1 MKLLKLFSLMLVA
14 TTMAACSS
22 DDNDATPQRPEVR
35 ALSFEVSETP
45 YEKPGES
52 RRITRAA
59 IASSLDKF
67 YLNYVYLLGSEP
79 QTNGSSMETTKD
91 GEKGWKVGDGTTGW
105 PGTENTDTVD
115 WYACSEHVPFH
126 KGELATG
133 PYINFSVVES
143 ASDQKDLLVAKAS
156 GTYAET
162 GGKLSFTFNHV
173 CSALR
178 IYVKKAN
185 NLAGYTLTVSE
196 VKLCNVVSQGDYYF
210 KTSSW
215 TLGAAKS
222 QYTIY
227 SGSMTLGTESFV
239 PLGDSKA
246 PYLFLLPQ
254 TLTAWSGEGAPANT
268 YLELICV
275 INKGGEVHN
284 GKAYIPFGAVLEK
297 GYEYDVNINIGKKSL
312 YKGDG
317 TNIIPS

>member
-1 MKLLKLFSLMLVA
+1 MLVA

-59 IASSLDKF
+59 VVSSLDKF
-67 YLNYVYLLGSEP
+67 YLNYIYGSGLL
-79 QTNGSSMETTKD
+79 TNGDAIVATKD
-91 GEKGWKVGDGTTGW
+91 GEKGWEVDDGFTGW
-105 PGTENTDTVD
+105 PLTEDTLD
-115 WYACSEHVPFH
+115 WYACSEDVTFN
-126 KGELATG
+126 TSG

-143 ASDQKDLLVAKAS
+143 ASDQKDLLVATAR

-178 IYVKKAN
+178 FNVKKAK
-185 NLAGYTLTVSE
+185 NLTDYTLTVSE
-196 VKLCNVVSQGDYYF
+196 VKLCNVVSRGDYYF

-215 TLGAAKS
+215 TLDTTKSNYTLYSSAGLTPGAGL
-222 QYTIY
+222 I
-227 SGSMTLGTESFV
+227 LGIESYV

-254 TLTAWSGEGAPANT
+254 TLTAWSGSGAPANT
-268 YLELICV
+268 YLELTCV
-275 INKGGEVHN
+275 ISNGGVVHN

-297 GYEYDVNINIGKKSL
+297 GYEYDVNINIGKNSL
-312 YKGDG
+312 YKLDNGNV
-317 TNIIPS
+317 TKIIPS

>member
-1 MKLLKLFSLMLVA
+1 
-14 TTMAACSS
+14 MAACSS

-67 YLNYVYLLGSEP
+67 YLNYIYGSELL
-79 QTNGSSMETTKD
+79 TNGSSIETTKD
-91 GEKGWKVGDGTTGW
+91 GEKGWKVSGGAIGW
-105 PGTENTDTVD
+105 PGTENTVD
-115 WYACSEHVPFH
+115 WYACSEKVTFN
-126 KGELATG
+126 TSG

-143 ASDQKDLLVAKAS
+143 ASHQKDLLVATAS

-162 GGKLSFTFNHV
+162 GGKLSFTFDHV

-178 IYVKKAN
+178 FNVKKAK
-185 NLAGYTLTVSE
+185 NLADYTLTVRE
-196 VKLCNVVSQGDYYF
+196 VKLCNVASEGDYYF
-210 KTSSW
+210 KTLSW
-215 TLGAAKS
+215 TLDTTKSNYTLYSSAGLTPGAGL
-222 QYTIY
+222 I
-227 SGSMTLGTESFV
+227 LGIESYV

-254 TLTAWSGEGAPANT
+254 TLTAWGRSGAPANT
-268 YLELICV
+268 YLELTCV
-275 INKGGEVHN
+275 ISSNGSEVHN

-297 GYEYDVNINIGKKSL
+297 GYEYDVNINIGKNSL
-312 YKGDG
+312 YKLDNGNV
-317 TNIIPS
+317 TRIIPS

>member
-1 MKLLKLFSLMLVA
+1 MKKLKLISLMLVA

-45 YEKPGES
+45 YAITNGS
-52 RRITRAA
+52 RITRAA

-67 YLNYVYLLGSEP
+67 YLDYVYLLGSEP
-79 QTNGSSMETTKD
+79 QTNGSSMETSKD
-91 GEKGWKVGDGTTGW
+91 GEKGWKVGDGSTGW
-105 PGTENTDTVD
+105 PGTENTVD
-115 WYACSEHVPFH
+115 WYACSEDVTFN
-126 KGELATG
+126 TSG
-133 PYINFSVVES
+133 PYINFSVNET
-143 ASDQKDLLVAKAS
+143 ASDQKDLLVATAS

-162 GGKLSFTFNHV
+162 GGKLSFTFDHV

-185 NLAGYTLTVSE
+185 NLADYTLTVSE
-196 VKLCNVVSQGDYYF
+196 VKLYNVVSQGDYYF
-210 KTSSW
+210 NTSSW
-215 TLGAAKS
+215 TLGATKS
-222 QYTIY
+222 DYTLY
-227 SGSMTLGTESFV
+227 SGAGLTLGTESFV
-239 PLGDSKA
+239 PLDDSSA

-254 TLTAWSGEGAPANT
+254 TLTAWSGAGEPANT
-268 YLELICV
+268 YLELTCV

-297 GYEYDVNINIGKKSL
+297 GYEYDVNIIINKKLL

-317 TNIIPS
+317 TKIISE

>member
-14 TTMAACSS
+14 TTMAACSI

-45 YEKPGES
+45 YAIPNGS
-52 RRITRAA
+52 RITRAA

-91 GEKGWKVGDGTTGW
+91 GEKGWKVGDGSTGW
-105 PGTENTDTVD
+105 PDTENMVD

-126 KGELATG
+126 KGEQATG
-133 PYINFSVVES
+133 PYINFSVNET
-143 ASDQKDLLVAKAS
+143 ASDQKDLLVATAS

-162 GGKLSFTFNHV
+162 GGKLSFTFDHV

-185 NLAGYTLTVSE
+185 NLADYTLTVSE
-196 VKLCNVVSQGDYYF
+196 VKLYNVVSQGDYYF

-215 TLGAAKS
+215 TLGVTKS
-222 QYTIY
+222 YYTLY
-227 SGSMTLGTESFV
+227 SGAGLTLGKSFV
-239 PLGDSKA
+239 PLDDSSA

-254 TLTAWSGEGAPANT
+254 TLTAWSGEGEPANT
-268 YLELICV
+268 YFELTCV
-275 INKGGEVHN
+275 IGKGGEVHN
-284 GKAYIPFGAVLEK
+284 GKAYIPFGATLK
-297 GYEYDVNINIGKKSL
+297 QGFQYDVNINIGKNSL
-312 YKGDG
+312 YKDD
-317 TNIIPS
+317 

>member
-45 YEKPGES
+45 YAIPNGS
-52 RRITRAA
+52 RITRAA
-59 IASSLDKF
+59 IASSLDRF

-91 GEKGWKVGDGTTGW
+91 GEKGWKVGDGSIGW
-105 PGTENTDTVD
+105 PGTGNTVD
-115 WYACSEHVPFH
+115 WYACSENVPFN
-126 KGELATG
+126 TSG
-133 PYINFSVVES
+133 PYINFSVNET
-143 ASDQKDLLVAKAS
+143 ASNQKDLLVATAS

-162 GGKLSFTFNHV
+162 GGKLSFTFDHV

-185 NLAGYTLTVSE
+185 NLADYTLTVSE
-196 VKLCNVVSQGDYYF
+196 VKLCNVLSQGDYYF
-210 KTSSW
+210 NTSSW
-215 TLGAAKS
+215 TLGDTKS
-222 QYTIY
+222 DYTLY
-227 SGSMTLGTESFV
+227 SGAGLTLGTESFV
-239 PLGDSKA
+239 PLDDSSA

-254 TLTAWSGEGAPANT
+254 TLTAWSGDGEPANT
-268 YLELICV
+268 YLELTCV

-284 GKAYIPFGAVLEK
+284 GKAYIPFGAVLKK
-297 GYEYDVNINIGKKSL
+297 GYEYDVNINIGKNSL
-312 YKGDG
+312 YKGGG
-317 TNIIPS
+317 TKIIPS

>member
-1 MKLLKLFSLMLVA
+1 MKKLKLISLMLIA

-22 DDNDATPQRPEVR
+22 GDNDATPQRPEVR

-45 YEKPGES
+45 YAIPNGS
-52 RRITRAA
+52 RITRAA

-91 GEKGWKVGDGTTGW
+91 GEKGWKVGDGNTGW
-105 PGTENTDTVD
+105 PDTENMVN
-115 WYACSEHVPFH
+115 WYACSEHVPFY
-126 KGELATG
+126 KGEQATG
-133 PYINFSVVES
+133 PYINFSVNET

-185 NLAGYTLTVSE
+185 NLADYTLTVSE
-196 VKLCNVVSQGDYYF
+196 VKLYNVVSQGDYYF
-210 KTSSW
+210 NTSSW
-215 TLGAAKS
+215 TLGATKS
-222 QYTIY
+222 NYTLY
-227 SGSMTLGTESFV
+227 SGAGLTLGTKSFV
-239 PLGDSKA
+239 LLGDSSA

-254 TLTAWSGEGAPANT
+254 TLTAWSGEPANT
-268 YLELICV
+268 YLELTCV
-275 INKGGEVHN
+275 INKGGVVHN
-284 GKAYIPFGAVLEK
+284 GKAYIPFGATLQQ
-297 GYEYDVNINIGKKSL
+297 GFQYDVNINIGKNSL
-312 YKGDG
+312 YKDDG
-317 TNIIPS
+317 TKIISE

>member
-45 YEKPGES
+45 YAIPNGS
-52 RRITRAA
+52 RITRAA

-67 YLNYVYLLGSEP
+67 YLNYVYLLGSAP

-91 GEKGWKVGDGTTGW
+91 GEKGWKVGDGTIGW
-105 PGTENTDTVD
+105 PSPENKVD
-115 WYACSEHVPFH
+115 WYACSENVTFN
-126 KGELATG
+126 TSG
-133 PYINFSVVES
+133 PYINFSVNET
-143 ASDQKDLLVAKAS
+143 ASDQKDLLVATAS

-185 NLAGYTLTVSE
+185 NLADYTLTVSE

-210 KTSSW
+210 KTLSW
-215 TLGAAKS
+215 TLGATES
-222 QYTIY
+222 DYTLY
-227 SGSMTLGTESFV
+227 SGAGLTLGKESFV
-239 PLGDSKA
+239 PLDNSSA

-254 TLTAWSGEGAPANT
+254 TLTAWSGSGAPANT
-268 YLELICV
+268 YLELTCV

-284 GKAYIPFGAVLEK
+284 GKAYIPFGATLQQ
-297 GYEYDVNINIGKKSL
+297 GFQYDVNINIGKNSL
-312 YKGDG
+312 YKGNG
-317 TNIIPS
+317 TKIIPS

>member
-67 YLNYVYLLGSEP
+67 YLNYIYGSGLL
-79 QTNGSSMETTKD
+79 TNGDAFVTMKD
-91 GEKGWKVGDGTTGW
+91 GEKGWKVDDGNTGW
-105 PGTENTDTVD
+105 PETGDTVD
-115 WYACSEHVPFH
+115 WYACSENVDFN
-126 KGELATG
+126 TSG
-133 PYINFSVVES
+133 PYINFSVIET
-143 ASDQKDLLVAKAS
+143 ASDQKDLLVATAS

-162 GGKLSFTFNHV
+162 GGKLSFKFNHV

-178 IYVKKAN
+178 FNVKKAK
-185 NLAGYTLTVSE
+185 NLDDYTLTVRE
-196 VKLCNVVSQGDYYF
+196 VKLCNVASEGNYYF

-215 TLGAAKS
+215 TLDTTKSNYTLYSDSGA
-222 QYTIY
+222 
-227 SGSMTLGTESFV
+227 GLTLGTESYV
-239 PLGDSKA
+239 PFDS
-246 PYLFLLPQ
+246 YLFLLPQ
-254 TLTAWSGEGAPANT
+254 TLTAWGRSGAPANT

-297 GYEYDVNINIGKKSL
+297 GYEYDVNINIGKNSL
-312 YKGDG
+312 YNGDG
-317 TNIIPS
+317 TNIISK